1 MISLPKAYPVGT
13 KVTLLGENN
22 GEWNSPS
29 EMAVDL
35 GTIGYEIL
43 CGVSERVPRIY
54 NDIKEE

>member
-1 MISLPKAYPVGT
+1 
-13 KVTLLGENN
+13 
-22 GEWNSPS
+22 
-29 EMAVDL
+29 MAVDL